1 MTTKTLS
8 ADEFGLGFLK
18 AIQRH
23 MHEQADM
30 PVAFDK
36 PNVFYYTPKIQSM
49 VIDEN
54 FFEEID
60 LEKMTKASAYLKAHP
75 EQEIP
80 KEILDVESLQTQ
92 IVFNEPKSWKMNVD
106 VRLFDSNARNL
117 MDYSINDFK
126 FGSPVPNKS
135 MIFPYIKDGN
145 KRFYGIL
152 LPLPRLK
159 ANMQYQLE
167 VVEKYEFHPGNLMPA
182 HFTRKVIVPL
192 EVNNDNSSASFDF
205 YNKGI
210 EHHKDYPDTDSCMF
224 SFSELNHKV
233 DPFKCGIQNVFGAQS
248 FYSGIRFLPS
258 LLLMI
263 NLLTICN
270 EYCDAKLD
278 LTDTAYDFGD
288 NVDYDK
294 ISKLLDNFLDLGTKS
309 FFASLVNAKITTGQQ
324 LKERNHNGLGSINV
338 NLLPQI
344 YATKISDDH
353 KIENRYHATESCY
366 QIRSRYDFEEL
377 CPKVI
382 LHNEKKERNDDDI

>member
-23 MHEQADM
+23 MHEQTDM

-54 FFEEID
+54 FFEEVD

-75 EQEIP
+75 KQKIP
-80 KEILDVESLQTQ
+80 KEILDVESLRTQ
-92 IVFNEPKSWKMNVD
+92 IVFNEPKSWKMNID
-106 VRLFDSNARNL
+106 AKLFDSNARKL
-117 MDYSINDFK
+117 IDYSINDFK

-167 VVEKYEFHPGNLMPA
+167 VVEKYEFHPENLMPA

-205 YNKGI
+205 YNKGVVR
-210 EHHKDYPDTDSCMF
+210 HKDYPDTDSCMF

-263 NLLTICN
+263 NLLAICN

-294 ISKLLDNFLDLGTKS
+294 ISKLLDNFLDFGTKS

-338 NLLPQI
+338 NLFPQI

-382 LHNEKKERNDDDI
+382 LHNEKKRNDDDI

>member
-80 KEILDVESLQTQ
+80 KEILDVESLQPQ

-106 VRLFDSNARNL
+106 VRLFDSNARKL

-278 LTDTAYDFGD
+278 LTDMAYDFGD

-294 ISKLLDNFLDLGTKS
+294 ISKLLDNFLDFGTKS

-338 NLLPQI
+338 NLFPQI
-344 YATKISDDH
+344 YATHIPDDH
-353 KIENRYHATESCY
+353 KLENRYHAGDFCY

-377 CPKVI
+377 CPKVL
-382 LHNEKKERNDDDI
+382 LHNKKVGE